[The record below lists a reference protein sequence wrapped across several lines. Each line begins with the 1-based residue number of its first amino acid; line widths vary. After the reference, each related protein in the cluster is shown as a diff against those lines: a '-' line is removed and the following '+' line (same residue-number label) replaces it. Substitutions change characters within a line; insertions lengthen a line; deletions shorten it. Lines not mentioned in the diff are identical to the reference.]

1 MNFFSKN
8 LRFLRVSRDLTLD
21 HFEVLGIKKGTMS
34 NYELSKTEPKLELIV
49 ALSNFFGITVDDL
62 LNKDLQVSTESP
74 PYTPD
79 NFCIDLLKDTSIEY
93 KTNNAVKIPVV
104 DIEAAAGTG
113 FYNSDSLIV
122 DDYIS
127 LPKNI
132 IRSGLIYICGK
143 VKGSSMTPTLQTGS
157 YIIISKQNKNDW
169 ANILTDHVYVVATK
183 DGLTY
188 VKRVANS
195 AESSLILTSDNPDRQ
210 NYPNIKLHF
219 DDINTIWKV
228 EYYFTSM
235 LPNIYQGINERVAS
249 LEKRLDSIE
258 INKVL

>member
-74 PYTPD
+74 PS
-79 NFCIDLLKDTSIEY
+79 NIDDSFKNSLKETTTAYETS
-93 KTNNAVKIPVV
+93 TVVNIPVV
-104 DIEAAAGTG
+104 DIEAAAGSG
-113 FYNSDSLIV
+113 FYNSDLLIV

-157 YIIISKQNKNDW
+157 YIIISKQNKSDW
-169 ANILTDHVYVVATK
+169 GDILTEHVYVVATK

-188 VKRVANS
+188 VKRVANRT
-195 AESSLILTSDNPDRQ
+195 EKDFILTSDNPDRQ